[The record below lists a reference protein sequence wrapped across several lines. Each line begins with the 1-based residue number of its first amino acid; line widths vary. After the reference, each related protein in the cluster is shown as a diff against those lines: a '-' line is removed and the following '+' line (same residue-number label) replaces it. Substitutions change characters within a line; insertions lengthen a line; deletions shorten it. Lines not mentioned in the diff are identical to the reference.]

1 MIASPH
7 SLNWKSNALWL
18 QAVARPSDFDV
29 EGGVKPPPIEAQ
41 LPAFSGVE
49 GLQEVREAH

>member
-1 MIASPH
+1 
-7 SLNWKSNALWL
+7 
-18 QAVARPSDFDV
+18 VARPSDFDV